1 MAMITRSGNLHLEI
15 QTSSKN
21 PVGLLRTS
29 FHKDGKTKHTQH
41 GRITG
46 CTLAQLKLLQHAFR
60 ENVIPADSPEAFQI
74 LQSKEYGASFALL
87 EMIKRTGLDRA
98 IYSKP
103 QPWVN
108 SVLAM
113 VIGRVIYAGSK
124 LSLCHLQE
132 NTSLWE
138 LCGVTG
144 KIDVEKHCYLPL
156 DKLLARQKM
165 IQKKLAKKHLKDGQ
179 LVLYDITSSY
189 LEGEYAQS
197 ALVEF
202 GYNRDGKKGHEQIVI
217 GLLCN
222 KEGCPVGV
230 EVFRGSTKDSTTVV
244 DKINEIRKVYGIQKI
259 IFVGD
264 RGMVTKHNLE
274 ILSEKKEISN
284 GLLTI
289 TALTRAD
296 INQLLENNVIQP
308 ELFDEHSIVEVTD
321 PTDFQKR
328 YCLCRNPIRA
338 EKDLATRKALLQKT
352 KEKIEAIAAYKN
364 STTVEILGA
373 RIGKIL
379 TQYNTG
385 KYITWSVE
393 SDQEG
398 EKAVV
403 KSRNHKVVW
412 AFNESILDREE
423 KLMGCYIITS
433 NVKAEDMTALQIVAS
448 YKKLIAVE
456 KAFRNLKT
464 VQLEV
469 RPIYHKR
476 DDRIRAHVFLCM
488 LAYYIQW
495 HCQQYL
501 APLMDEGKGKNRR
514 WTFSNIIETLK
525 QVTRNK
531 VTIGGAEL
539 FKISQPTPEQ
549 YKIMKLMGV
558 TI

>member
-1 MAMITRSGNLHLEI
+1 MAMITRKGNLHLEI
-15 QTSSKN
+15 QTSAKN

-29 FHKDGKTKHTQH
+29 FHEDGKTKHTQH

-46 CTLAQLKLLQHAFR
+46 CTLPQLKLLQHAFR
-60 ENVIPADSPEAFQI
+60 ENVIPTDSPDAFQI
-74 LQSKEYGASFALL
+74 IQSKEYGASFALL
-87 EMIKRTGLDRA
+87 EMIKKTGLDKA
-98 IYSKP
+98 ISSKP

-138 LCGVTG
+138 LCGITG

-156 DKLLARQKM
+156 DNLLAYQTR
-165 IQKKLAKKHLKDGQ
+165 IQKKLAKKHLQDGQ

-189 LEGEYAQS
+189 LEGEYEQS
-197 ALVEF
+197 SLVEF
-202 GYNRDGKKGHEQIVI
+202 GYNREGKKGHEQIVI

-230 EVFRGSTKDSTTVV
+230 EVFKGSTKDSTTVV
-244 DKINEIRKVYGIQKI
+244 DKINEIRTVYGIQKI

-274 ILSEKKEISN
+274 ILSAKKELSKD
-284 GLLTI
+284 LSTI

-296 INQLLENNVIQP
+296 INHLLENNVIQP

-321 PTDFQKR
+321 PTDPQKR
-328 YCLCRNPIRA
+328 YCLCRNPTRA
-338 EKDLATRKALLQKT
+338 EKDLATREALLQKT

-373 RIGKIL
+373 RIGKVL
-379 TQYNTG
+379 AQYNTG
-385 KYITWSVE
+385 KYVTWNVIP
-393 SDQEG
+393 DKEG
-398 EKAVV
+398 EKSIV
-403 KSRNHKVVW
+403 KSRNHKVIW
-412 AFNESILDREE
+412 AFNESVLEREKE
-423 KLMGCYIITS
+423 LMGCYIITS
-433 NVKAEDMTALQIVAS
+433 NVKPEDMTALQIVAS
-448 YKKLIAVE
+448 YKKLIMVE

-488 LAYYIQW
+488 LAYYVQW
-495 HCQQYL
+495 HLQQCL
-501 APLMDEGKGKNRR
+501 VPLMNEGKGKNRR
-514 WTFSNIIETLK
+514 WTFSNVIETLK
-525 QVTRNK
+525 QVTCNK
-531 VTIGGAEL
+531 VKIRGAEL
-539 FKISQPTPEQ
+539 FKISQPTSEQ
-549 YKIMKLMGV
+549 QKIMQLLGV
-558 TI
+558 SF